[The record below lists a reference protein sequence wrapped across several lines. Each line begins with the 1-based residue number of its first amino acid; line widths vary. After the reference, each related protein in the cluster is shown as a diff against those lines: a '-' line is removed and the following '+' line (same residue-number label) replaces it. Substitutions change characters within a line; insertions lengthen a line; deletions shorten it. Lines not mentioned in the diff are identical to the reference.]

1 MIVRLRRE
9 YDQLVTSGAQLVL
22 LVFGIQ
28 SESRQ
33 GWLICLGLLALI
45 SLAAWLSALHR
56 RRALDDTP
64 TSRVASAAQGYVE
77 LRGSGRALAGM
88 PLLSPLSGFPCLWYR
103 FQIEEKSHD
112 GKWRTVERGESTS
125 SFILDD
131 GSGECVIDPEN
142 AEVMTRHKNV
152 RNTGKRRHSEWTLQ
166 IGDPIYA
173 LGDFRTIGGASLE
186 LDAAGDARELLGEW
200 KAQPQALLKRFD
212 LDGNGELSMQEWT
225 LARQAARREIAQ
237 RHAELRAAADTHLLR
252 RPADGRL
259 FLVANLD
266 PQGIS
271 RRYLYWAGFHLAVF
285 FAAIG
290 ALPWVWQQQF

>member
-28 SESRQ
+28 SESRT
-33 GWLICLGLLALI
+33 GWLICLGLVALL
-45 SLAAWLSALHR
+45 SLLAWLSALRR
-56 RRALDDTP
+56 RRAIDDTP
-64 TSRVASAAQGYVE
+64 TSRIASAAQGYVE

-112 GKWRTVERGESTS
+112 GKWRTVERGESKS
-125 SFILDD
+125 SFIVDD
-131 GSGECVIDPEN
+131 GSGECVIDPEY
-142 AEVMTRHKNV
+142 AQVMSQHKNV
-152 RNTGKRRHSEWTLQ
+152 RNSGNRRHSEWTLH

-173 LGDFRTIGGASLE
+173 LGDFRTLGGASLQ
-186 LDAAGDARELLGEW
+186 LDAAGDARELLAEW
-200 KAQPQALLKRFD
+200 KEQRQALMQRFD
-212 LDGNGELSMQEWT
+212 LDGNGELSMQEWA
-225 LARQAARREIAQ
+225 LARQAARREIAR
-237 RHAELRAAADTHLLR
+237 RHSELRAAADTHLLH

-266 PQGIS
+266 PQRIA
-271 RRYLYWAGFHLAVF
+271 RRYLYWAAFHLLVF
-285 FAAIG
+285 FAALG